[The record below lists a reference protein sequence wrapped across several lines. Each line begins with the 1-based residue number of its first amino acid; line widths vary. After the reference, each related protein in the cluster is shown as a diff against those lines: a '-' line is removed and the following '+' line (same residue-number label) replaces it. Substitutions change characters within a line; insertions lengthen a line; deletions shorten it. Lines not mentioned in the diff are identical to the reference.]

1 MYCPN
6 SSNFKPNRN
15 LVETQRLEAKD
26 GAVQRV
32 LGKRNTI
39 FSPEYKEW
47 IFSNPEHLLSAP
59 YLLKELKSM
68 KRMMTA
74 LMGDKRNKD
83 AIALFEQLR
92 RGNSSQ
98 NSWSILCAVGR
109 HLHARD
115 MLRDLDS
122 VMFEDVVDQWSMET
136 IIHGIAT
143 TLDEIPEIIA
153 IGRASFSTIRKQM
166 DTHEAGLVEA
176 GAFEPDLRHIDDY
189 NDRPALIRLCEEA
202 GWDFPVTGGFVVA
215 SHRLVRVIRKGLY
228 KRFVRAEFPGYMRV
242 KNRSLYKTKSLK
254 ENAIDIL
261 EYAWKQQNHIQDID
275 RIKSTKCH
283 NSTRVLFL
291 GPTTDKIRKY
301 GFNSD
306 EMIRRYCLFL
316 DSAGFEMFEINSINI
331 YARAWFGKN
340 EIKAFNNHGVEL
352 NQQGYYNI
360 EPRRMMIEDSPSFK
374 KSTKHEQD
382 MMLFHRFQ
390 MNRLGRSPTDKP
402 YFDDTCEVKYVAGLP
417 MIGATLIR

>member
-1 MYCPN
+1 MYCPK
-6 SSNFKPNRN
+6 SSNFRPDRN
-15 LVETQRLEAKD
+15 LIETQRLTATD

-32 LGKRNTI
+32 LGKRFDI

-47 IFSNPEHLLSAP
+47 VFSNPERLLSAP
-59 YLLKELKSM
+59 YLVKELKSM
-68 KRMMTA
+68 KRMMNA

-83 AIALFEQLR
+83 AIALLERLR
-92 RGNSSQ
+92 RGSSGQ

-122 VMFEDVVDQWSMET
+122 VMFEDVFYQWSMET
-136 IIHGIAT
+136 IIHGIAA

-153 IGRASFSTIRKQM
+153 VGRASFLSIREQM
-166 DTHEAGLVEA
+166 NTHEAGLVEA

-189 NDRPALIRLCEEA
+189 DDRPALIRLCNDL
-202 GWDFPVTGGFVVA
+202 GWEFPVTGGFVVA
-215 SHRLVRVIRKGLY
+215 SHRLVRVVRKGLY
-228 KRFVRAEFPGYMRV
+228 KRFVRAAFPGYMRI

-275 RIKSTKCH
+275 RMKSTKCH
-283 NSTRVLFL
+283 DSTRVLFL

-316 DSAGFEMFEINSINI
+316 DSVGFEMFEINNINI

-340 EIKAFNNHGVEL
+340 EIKALNNHGVEL
-352 NQQGYYNI
+352 NQQGYYNK
-360 EPRRMMIEDSPSFK
+360 EPRRMMIEDTPRFK
-374 KSTKHEQD
+374 KSTKHEQN

-390 MNRLGRSPTDKP
+390 MNRLGRSPSDKP
-402 YFDDTCEVKYVAGLP
+402 HIDDWCEVKIVAGMPL
-417 MIGATLIR
+417 IGSTLIR